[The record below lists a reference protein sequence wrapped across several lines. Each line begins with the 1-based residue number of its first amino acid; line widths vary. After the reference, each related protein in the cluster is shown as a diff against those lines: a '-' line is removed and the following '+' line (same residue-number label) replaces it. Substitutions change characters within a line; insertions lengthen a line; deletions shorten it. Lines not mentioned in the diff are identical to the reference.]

1 MDCIILF
8 FIGMVCILS
17 KGCLSANVVAT
28 GDSKVA
34 LNGTA
39 SFSCTLPEADG
50 VLQVTWQKMYADKSI
65 ESVATYSK
73 RFGAKVLSPYQ
84 DRINFT
90 KSDLNTSSITIQ
102 NVRFEDAA
110 IYICSFNAYPEG
122 STRGQ
127 LSLSV
132 YGISEVTAVTHHV
145 PSVGTSSQKVVV
157 ICAAT
162 GLPAPQVKWSSTA
175 GAVLTGQER
184 VQRVNGIYTVTSNL
198 TVDTSELAD
207 KYVDCVVSNSDLK
220 EPISQRVSL
229 EQMARTT
236 PEPTEPSSK
245 DSSFSIMA
253 VSIGVVILVT
263 VAICLLLW
271 IKKKHRGGIWKQK
284 LNPEEDMIIHENICN
299 A

>member
-1 MDCIILF
+1 
-8 FIGMVCILS
+8 
-17 KGCLSANVVAT
+17 
-28 GDSKVA
+28 
-34 LNGTA
+34 
-39 SFSCTLPEADG
+39 
-50 VLQVTWQKMYADKSI
+50 MYADKSI

-236 PEPTEPSSK
+236 PERKCLHLCSRKLRGVFRFDDDFQNNISRPI
-245 DSSFSIMA
+245 SFTA
-253 VSIGVVILVT
+253 VHQYFT
-263 VAICLLLW
+263 
-271 IKKKHRGGIWKQK
+271 K
-284 LNPEEDMIIHENICN
+284 LSNMYIN
-299 A
+299 